1 MESTPAEMQSFATVR
16 SVFLWVQLIGDPLQE
31 LLNSLGV
38 EVNDHPRVL
47 VALSE
52 VIGTLQS
59 RSGPHLPSLRRR
71 LKKPKRWCPG
81 GGSLDN
87 HWSIRGH
94 FYLCLRAFGDGLAL
108 VGRFRLIMFYFAC
121 VEYVNF
127 NFFVN
132 FSGPVDAFHLWDPG
146 GQC

>member
-1 MESTPAEMQSFATVR
+1 MESTSAEMQSFATVR

-38 EVNDHPRVL
+38 EINDHPRVL

-59 RSGPHLPSLRRR
+59 RSGPHLPS
-71 LKKPKRWCPG
+71 
-81 GGSLDN
+81 GSLDN

-146 GQC
+146 GQW